1 MKKYLLPIALGFAGM
16 FIAHIIILLGFGSGI
31 RFPLY
36 FLAYPIVYSLI
47 VFLLTRRNPKW
58 WFSNVICICLI
69 PFIYWYVLLWNDGK
83 IHWTDAIN
91 VTDSSGMLLILPF
104 TFLIAAFVSLS
115 VSKFKKPAQQSS

>member
-1 MKKYLLPIALGFAGM
+1 MKKYLLPITLGFAGM

-58 WFSNVICICLI
+58 WFSKQLVE
-69 PFIYWYVLLWNDGK
+69 
-83 IHWTDAIN
+83 
-91 VTDSSGMLLILPF
+91 
-104 TFLIAAFVSLS
+104 
-115 VSKFKKPAQQSS
+115 